1 MFFLKVRRVSIR
13 ASMLAG
19 ALLTLN
25 GCAMYSVAGQF
36 ENGGDPFFGHVAV
49 LPGDM
54 GTLDVSTA
62 DGTLKCTGSTQVT
75 KRPSLLS
82 VTGAQGRAE
91 ATCTDG
97 RTFKLDFIQTSE
109 SGGHG
114 QGIDNQGNIVQV
126 YFNTSSSAVRARLDQ
141 ARIDALVR

>member
-1 MFFLKVRRVSIR
+1 MMDVKAARSLVKIGSLV
-13 ASMLAG
+13 G
-19 ALLTLN
+19 AVMTLS

-54 GTLDVSTA
+54 GTLDVSTL
-62 DGTLKCTGSTQVT
+62 DGKVKCSGSTQVT

-82 VTGAQGRAE
+82 VIGAQGRAE

-97 RTFKLDFIQTSE
+97 RSFKLDFVQTSE
-109 SGGHG
+109 SGGNG
-114 QGIDNQGNIVQV
+114 QGIDSQGNIVQV
-126 YFNTSSSAVRARLDQ
+126 YFDTSSSAVRARLDQ
-141 ARIDALVR
+141 ARIDALVQ